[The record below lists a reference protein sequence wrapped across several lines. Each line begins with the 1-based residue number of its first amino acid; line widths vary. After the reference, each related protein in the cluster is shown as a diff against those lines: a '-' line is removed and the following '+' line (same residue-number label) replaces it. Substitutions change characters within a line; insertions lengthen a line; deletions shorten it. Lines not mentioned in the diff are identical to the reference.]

1 MELQPQAGQRKYH
14 MKVKNSNLMAATGWL
29 RKINSQDHSIRFAF
43 HVSTVIS
50 RVNAAIKVSEEMRQ
64 KIVKDHPLKVE
75 TSIINVI
82 KELGAVRT
90 AGVRVQ
96 RIRLTP

>member
-1 MELQPQAGQRKYH
+1 VLG
-14 MKVKNSNLMAATGWL
+14 
-29 RKINSQDHSIRFAF
+29 ISQDR
-43 HVSTVIS
+43 
-50 RVNAAIKVSEEMRQ
+50 KVE
-64 KIVKDHPLKVE
+64 VKDHPLKVE